1 VSRPLLVWI
10 PAYEELARRL
20 LALSDAEAVTVER
33 RTFPDGERYQRLETD
48 VRDRHVVLLAGTAT
62 DEDTVSAYDLASAVS
77 LYGAAR
83 LTWLCPYFGY
93 QTMERAVKPGEV
105 VAAKTRARLI
115 SSVHGAGNRIVLLD
129 LHADGIPHYFEDDWK
144 AFHVYAK
151 ELAIESARAFA
162 RESEGRSPSRGP
174 GGEATE
180 SSGPDFVLAATD
192 AGSAKWVQSLANEMG
207 VEAAFV
213 YKRRVSGEKTEV
225 TGVNA
230 SVEGRTVV
238 IYDDMIRTGGSLVE
252 AARAYRS
259 KGALKVFAVT
269 THLVLPGDALAR
281 IRASGAI
288 DGIAGTDSHTRA
300 RGLEG
305 VTVRTVAPLLSKW
318 LV

>member
-1 VSRPLLVWI
+1 MARPLLISI
-10 PAYEELARRL
+10 PSYEDLARRI
-20 LALSDAEAVTVER
+20 LAISDVEPAAVER
-33 RTFPDGERYQRLETD
+33 RTFPDGERYQKLETD

-77 LYGAAR
+77 LYGASR

-93 QTMERAVKPGEV
+93 QTMERAVRPGEA

-115 SSVHGAGNRIVLLD
+115 SSVPGAGNRIVLLD
-129 LHADGIPHYFEDDWK
+129 LHTDGIPHYFEGDWK

-151 ELAIESARAFA
+151 ELALESARAF
-162 RESEGRSPSRGP
+162 
-174 GGEATE
+174 GG
-180 SSGPDFVLAATD
+180 SDFVLAATD
-192 AGSAKWVQSLANEMG
+192 AGRAKWVQSLANDAG

-213 YKRRVSGEKTEV
+213 YKRRVTGEKTEV

-252 AARAYRS
+252 AARAYRAR
-259 KGALKVFAVT
+259 GARKVFAVT

-288 DGIAGTDSHTRA
+288 DGIAGTDSHPRA
-300 RGLEG
+300 RAHEG